1 MKNLLSF
8 LTLIIVLFVIPSI
21 GLYFAFN
28 SDHPVLYFLSFF
40 TLSVTLHLT
49 LGKKLGWKIDE
60 QIRKNHSW

>member
-8 LTLIIVLFVIPSI
+8 LALIIVLFVIPGI

-28 SDHPVLYFLSFF
+28 SNHPVLYFLSFF